1 MTSQLIS
8 QIGKLC
14 AAELVFFNTEF
25 KKLKTDDQRSQFIQ
39 DRLLLSPVQASQLLT
54 QMKKKQLPRRD
65 SIKNLLDSGALL
77 IETTENQR
85 NLPAD
90 QPKYVDQELMNVFY
104 VNLVDVQQQF
114 IEINNIFRPLTSGIQ
129 KTKPGS
135 QEAKAEKC
143 LIQLFNQT
151 LAPTINKKPAPTKR
165 SQPKM
170 STALPSAAKLRKQ
183 LEKTKKNISTGVEL
197 STKDLSKEQSIAA
210 SPVRERKSP
219 SKSALSDATHMT
231 AIRHFDKKVNLDE
244 VEEIKNVDFDNFT
257 PGKGLDVPV
266 VRKTSYEEP
275 LQPPFLA
282 KNLDLDLEMI
292 KEEPNQD
299 YATKAALIND
309 LKIVEEPT
317 NLLVEVNKD

>member
-1 MTSQLIS
+1 M
-8 QIGKLC
+8 
-14 AAELVFFNTEF
+14 
-25 KKLKTDDQRSQFIQ
+25 
-39 DRLLLSPVQASQLLT
+39 
-54 QMKKKQLPRRD
+54 
-65 SIKNLLDSGALL
+65 
-77 IETTENQR
+77 
-85 NLPAD
+85 
-90 QPKYVDQELMNVFY
+90 
-104 VNLVDVQQQF
+104 
-114 IEINNIFRPLTSGIQ
+114 
-129 KTKPGS
+129 
-135 QEAKAEKC
+135 
-143 LIQLFNQT
+143 
-151 LAPTINKKPAPTKR
+151 
-165 SQPKM
+165 
-170 STALPSAAKLRKQ
+170 
-183 LEKTKKNISTGVEL
+183 
-197 STKDLSKEQSIAA
+197 SKEQSIAA

-244 VEEIKNVDFDNFT
+244 VEEIKNVDFDNFN